1 MICDIILVSPNDIA
15 RAGLSQIL
23 ASEHFNIVGSF
34 ASISE
39 VDESELPFGLL
50 VAVDFCGSD
59 HQVDTVQKLRQL
71 NSSLKIVVLAD
82 QFDMR
87 TVIDCFNI
95 GVHGYII
102 KSMKSLPIIMAL
114 RLAAVGQ
121 KVLPSDLVE
130 ALGCQPMYTHA
141 AADNEHDVENA
152 NLSPRE
158 HDVLSCVMAG
168 HSNKIIARELDVCEA
183 TVKAHVKNILRKLNL
198 QNRTQAAIW
207 ASAHGLPN
215 PTDLPGVRIH

>member
-1 MICDIILVSPNDIA
+1 MICDIILVSHNDVA

-23 ASEHFNIVGSF
+23 AAENFNIVGSF

-39 VDESELPFGLL
+39 VGQTELPAGSL
-50 VAVDFCGSD
+50 VAVDFSASD
-59 HQVDTVQKLRQL
+59 HQLDAIQQLKKL
-71 NSSLKIVVLAD
+71 NPSLKIVVLAD

-87 TVIDCFNI
+87 TVLNCFTE

-102 KSMKSLPIIMAL
+102 KSMKSLPMIMAL

-121 KVLPSDLVE
+121 KVLPSGLVD
-130 ALGCQPMYTHA
+130 ALGSQSMYAHA
-141 AADNEHDVENA
+141 AAANDQYTVDV

-168 HSNKIIARELDVCEA
+168 HSNKIIARELEVCEA

-207 ASAHGLPN
+207 ASSHGLTKPCASN
-215 PTDLPGVRIH
+215 

>member
-39 VDESELPFGLL
+39 VADLELPFGIL

-59 HQVDTVQKLRQL
+59 HQVDSVHQLKQL
-71 NSSLKIVVLAD
+71 NPSLKIVLLAD
-82 QFDMR
+82 HFDMR
-87 TVIDCFNI
+87 TVVNCFNA

-102 KSMKSLPIIMAL
+102 KSMKSLPMIMAL

-121 KVLPSDLVE
+121 KVLPSDLVD
-130 ALGCQPMYTHA
+130 AIGGQPMYTHRTSE
-141 AADNEHDVENA
+141 NEHDIEDA

-168 HSNKIIARELDVCEA
+168 HSNKIIARQLDVCEA

-207 ASAHGLPN
+207 ASSHGVTQTYLPS
-215 PTDLPGVRIH
+215 